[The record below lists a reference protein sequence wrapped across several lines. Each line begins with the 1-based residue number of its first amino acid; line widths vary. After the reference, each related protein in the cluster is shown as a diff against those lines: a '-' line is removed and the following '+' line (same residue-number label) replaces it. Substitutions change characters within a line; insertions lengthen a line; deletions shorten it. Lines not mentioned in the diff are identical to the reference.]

1 MTVTPRLLA
10 IMGSGETSPTMVKTH
25 RRLLEQVGGDGPA
38 VLLDTPFAF
47 QENAGDIAA
56 RAVEYF
62 RESVGRSIQVASWG
76 SADDDTVAYEEM
88 LAALRAAAYVFAGPG
103 SPSYALRRWAGTPV
117 PDLLAAKLRDS
128 GCVTFASAAALT
140 LGVATVPV
148 YEIYKVGEDPHWL
161 DGLDLLGVTGLSAAV
176 IPHYDNAEGG
186 THDTRFCYLGER
198 RLARLERELPAGAFV
213 LGVDEHTACI
223 LDLAA
228 GTASVEGLGAVTV
241 RHRGRSRRLPAGS
254 IVSIASLAELEP
266 AAAAVVSSPDPAPAP
281 AARSPLLDTAARL
294 EAAFE
299 AAMAAHDIRAA
310 VGAVLELDDAL
321 VAWSRD
327 TLQSD
332 EPDRARAVLRSMIV
346 RLGQGTDVAPLVST
360 LLELRDEAR
369 REGRFGQA
377 DAVRERLAELG
388 VEVRDSAEGSTWRLL
403 T

>member
-1 MTVTPRLLA
+1 VTVTPRLLA